1 MKNIKERCNLTDDR
15 LAKIIDSNKDVD
27 RLEAQIR
34 LLQVEISD
42 KMIESRR
49 KYGKINRILVL
60 GLNEARLF
68 VKGDS
73 VPGLNTDL
81 DWSYSS
87 MPNELWGM
95 GIYIKDV
102 DSCVEI
108 IHEIGDHIYDTEED

>member
-1 MKNIKERCNLTDDR
+1 MEKIKERCNLTDDR
-15 LAKIIDSNKDVD
+15 LVKIIDSDSAVD

-42 KMIESRR
+42 KMIESKR
-49 KYGKINRILVL
+49 KYGETNSVLVL
-60 GLNEARLF
+60 GLSEARLF

-73 VPGLNTDL
+73 VPGLNNDL

-108 IHEIGDHIYDTEED
+108 VHEIGDHIYDTDED